1 MDKKEFSETKT
12 IISDDGKTV
21 TTVTV
26 SGSSSGDTSASSST
40 VTTSVTTTVT
50 SERNSTKD

>member
-1 MDKKEFSETKT
+1 MNKKEFSETKT
-12 IISDDGKTV
+12 IISDDGKTI

-26 SGSSSGDTSASSST
+26 SGSSSGNTSTSSST

-50 SERNSTKD
+50 SGGNSTKD